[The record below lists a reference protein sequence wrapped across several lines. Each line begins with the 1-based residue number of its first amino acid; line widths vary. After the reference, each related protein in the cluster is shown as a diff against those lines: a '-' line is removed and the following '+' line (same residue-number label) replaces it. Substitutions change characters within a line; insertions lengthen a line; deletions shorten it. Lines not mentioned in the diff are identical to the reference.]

1 MFENIDTLNNFLI
14 NISQCTK
21 LNGYFIGTCFNGKKI
36 FKLLNSLKEK
46 EIYTYFNEEQ
56 NYKLLEITKQ
66 YSNNVF
72 NDDISSLGYA
82 IDIYQSSINK
92 NFREYLV
99 NFDYLTLRL
108 ENYGF
113 VLLKKEEAVEKNIPN
128 STGLFSELFTIM
140 NNEIK
145 ANKRMANEYGD
156 APNMTSN
163 ERTISFLN
171 RYFVY
176 KKVRN
181 VDAEKVS
188 LSLMNKTID
197 EEKDME
203 EQTARAQEI
212 VATVVREQPVVK
224 KTKPQKLKGKIK
236 LVD

>member
-1 MFENIDTLNNFLI
+1 MLKNIKENESITILEGD
-14 NISQCTK
+14 
-21 LNGYFIGTCFNGKKI
+21 KKI
-36 FKLLNSLKEK
+36 WEVTKRYDRTDFDDNSSCVGFG
-46 EIYTYFNEEQ
+46 ID
-56 NYKLLEITKQ
+56 
-66 YSNNVF
+66 VF
-72 NDDISSLGYA
+72 
-82 IDIYQSSINK
+82 QESINK
-92 NFREYLV
+92 TFKEYLV
-99 NFDYLTLRL
+99 NYDYLTRLL

-181 VDAEKVS
+181 VDADKVS

-197 EEKDME
+197 EEKDIE

-212 VATVVREQPVVK
+212 VATLVREEPVVK